1 MENKSSIEERDISF
15 LPFTEEE
22 LKELNLTPEELDI
35 LEYASAYSQTAE
47 LLPDDFDAFEQK
59 LGDTFNDLNTPEA
72 VTEKITDLI
81 ENDPDFVTQ
90 MIAFQEVISTVK
102 PYQEEEDYG
111 TGK

>member
-1 MENKSSIEERDISF
+1 MENKSNVEQRDMSF

-35 LEYASAYSQTAE
+35 LEYAGAYAQTVE
-47 LLPDDFDAFEQK
+47 LLPDDFDAFTEK
-59 LGDTFNDLNTPEA
+59 IGETFSDVNTPDGA
-72 VTEKITDLI
+72 IEKITDLC
-81 ENDPDFVTQ
+81 ESDPEFVSQ
-90 MIAFQEVISTVK
+90 MIAFQEVISAVK